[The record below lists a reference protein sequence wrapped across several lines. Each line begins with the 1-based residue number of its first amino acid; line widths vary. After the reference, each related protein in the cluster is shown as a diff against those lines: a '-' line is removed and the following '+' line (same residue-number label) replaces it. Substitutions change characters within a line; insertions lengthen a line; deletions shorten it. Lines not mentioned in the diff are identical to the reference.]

1 MKKLFVILIILIG
14 LSIQAQNI
22 VYVDSRYILENIPE
36 FDTAQEELSNI
47 SLEWEEEL
55 DLLKADVE
63 HLYKK
68 YQAEQY
74 LLPEDTKRNR
84 EEQIIIKEK
93 EIKSLTKER
102 FGPEGDLYKKQEQLI
117 RPIQDLIYKAIAN
130 FAEEGKYDIV
140 FDKSS
145 DLIMLFS
152 NTELD
157 KSDEIL
163 EKLGY

>member
-1 MKKLFVILIILIG
+1 MKKLFVMFITLIG
-14 LSIQAQNI
+14 FSAYTQSI

-36 FDTAQEELSNI
+36 FNTAQEELSKL

-55 DLLKADVE
+55 NLLKEEVAR
-63 HLYKK
+63 LYRK

-74 LLPEDTKRNR
+74 LLPEETKKNR
-84 EEQIIIKEK
+84 EEQIIQKEQ
-93 EIKSLTKER
+93 EIKLITKQR
-102 FGPEGDLYKKQEQLI
+102 FGPEGELYEKQDQLI

-130 FAEEGKYDIV
+130 FAEEGKYDII

-152 NTELD
+152 NNELD

-163 EKLGY
+163 KKLGY